1 MVRLFTCLFTIL
13 FPFFTYAQQRG
24 SIEGNVKDSEHQF
37 VEFATVFIAARND
50 SSKILTGTTTDSMG
64 HFVMD
69 HIPFGSYMLHVQF
82 LGYKKQMQ
90 AVALNQDNKQIVLT
104 DIILEPDAKV
114 LEGVEVRSLR
124 NMIQR
129 TEEGIVMDAS
139 QNLTQIGGTAADLL
153 RNMPGVLVGA
163 EGGVSLR
170 GRNPLI
176 LINGRVSG
184 ISGTDRS
191 TNLQQIPA
199 SSIERI
205 EIITNPSA
213 KYDADAEGG
222 IINIV
227 LKKSSDG
234 GTNGAFALGA
244 GFGERYRLNGTLMLN
259 HKTSKWNVGIAYDNW
274 YTTRTRRVH
283 GDRTQF
289 TLPDQYY
296 LTQRRF
302 DERTVGNQTARVNID
317 YTPNT
322 KNQLSFEALWLF
334 QSEDNN
340 ETLLNTTQTAELD
353 FTGRNQR
360 FSNEVRHFHT
370 GEALLTYTK
379 KLNQPKKQL
388 TFNLSSALNI
398 DRENTDI
405 STQALS
411 AQNIEVGNPFLQ
423 RTYNYENSSLT
434 SFSVDYTH
442 PLQGKG
448 LIETGAKTILRFLDN
463 DFLRENQLNES
474 FAIDAANTDQLSFK
488 EQIHALYTQ
497 YTGWIGEEST
507 AKWKYQVGLRGE
519 QVWNNGDLRLNP
531 MQFSNRYF
539 NLFPSGSII
548 YTPQKATMAKLAYSK
563 RINRPTFGQLIPFT
577 DITDSLNQRK
587 GNPQLKPELAHAL
600 ELSYSRFFEG
610 GSFTTSVFFRS
621 TSRVILPYTILYNTG
636 VAFTLPLNFGRGTT
650 YGMEGIFVYQPFAFW
665 NINLNLSA
673 YNSRIVTSEASLNL
687 ERNQFT
693 YFAKLINN
701 FTPWARGQLQL
712 IGNYTSPIAIPQGE
726 NVEVY
731 FVDFGFQQSVMKG
744 QGRIG
749 LTVTDVFNT
758 QRYGFRNADT
768 NFVFSR
774 IFKLD
779 TRAFML
785 TFGYTF
791 KSSFKEKLMEN
802 KFTN

>member
-1 MVRLFTCLFTIL
+1 MAKLFTYLFTIL

-24 SIEGNVKDSEHQF
+24 SIEGNVKDIDHHI

-50 SSKILTGTTTDSMG
+50 SSKILTGTITDSTG

-82 LGYKKQMQ
+82 LGYKKQIQ
-90 AVALNQDNKQIVLT
+90 TVTINQVNRQITLA
-104 DIILEPDAKV
+104 DIILTPDAKV
-114 LEGVEVRSLR
+114 LEGIEVRSLR
-124 NMIQR
+124 HMIQR

-153 RNMPGVLVGA
+153 RNMPGVLVGP

-170 GRNPLI
+170 GRNPLV
-176 LINGRVSG
+176 LINGRLSG
-184 ISGTDRS
+184 MSGTDRS

-227 LKKSSDG
+227 LKKSSDW
-234 GTNGAFALGA
+234 GTNGAFAIGA

-259 HKTSKWNVGIAYDNW
+259 HKTRKWNVGIAYDNW

-283 GDRTQF
+283 GDRIQF
-289 TLPDQYY
+289 NLLDQYY

-302 DERTVGNQTARVNID
+302 DERTVENQTARVNLD
-317 YTPNT
+317 YTPNA
-322 KNQLSFEALWLF
+322 KNQVSFAAGWLF

-340 ETLLNTTQTAELD
+340 ETLLNTTQTAQLD

-360 FSNEVRHFHT
+360 FSKEIRHFHT
-370 GEALLTYTK
+370 VEALLTYTK
-379 KLNQPKKQL
+379 KFNQPNKQL
-388 TFNLSSALNI
+388 TFNLSSALNV

-405 STQALS
+405 STQALTS
-411 AQNIEVGNPFLQ
+411 QNIETGSPYLQ
-423 RTYNYENSSLT
+423 RTHNYENSNLT
-434 SFSVDYTH
+434 TFSVDYIYPVH
-442 PLQGKG
+442 NKG

-463 DFLRENQLNES
+463 DLLRKNQLNES
-474 FAIDAANTDQLSFK
+474 FVVDAVNTDQLTFR
-488 EQIHALYTQ
+488 EQIYALYTQ
-497 YTGWIGEEST
+497 YSGWIGEEST

-519 QVWNNGDLRLNP
+519 QVWNKGNLILNP
-531 MQFSNRYF
+531 LQLGNHYF
-539 NLFPSGSII
+539 NLFPSASII
-548 YTPQKATMAKLAYSK
+548 YTPQKETIAKLAYSK

-577 DITDSLNQRK
+577 DITDSLNQRR

-610 GSFTTSVFFRS
+610 GSVITSAFLRS
-621 TSRVILPYTILYNTG
+621 TSQVILPYTILYNTG
-636 VAFTLPLNFGRGTT
+636 VAFTQPLNFGRGTT
-650 YGMEGIFVYQPFAFW
+650 YGLEGIFSYQPFAFW
-665 NINLNLSA
+665 KINLNVST
-673 YNSRIVTSEASLNL
+673 YNSRIVTSKASLNL

-701 FTPWARGQLQL
+701 FTPWEKGQLQL
-712 IGNYTSPIAIPQGE
+712 IGNYTSPIVIPQGE

-731 FVDFGFQQSVMKG
+731 FVDLGFQQSVMKG

-768 NFVFSR
+768 NFIFSR

-779 TRAFML
+779 TRACML

-791 KSSFKEKLMEN
+791 KSAFKEKLMEN